1 MKKPFLFLFI
11 LNTAFLSFSQAV
23 RGSYYDFLN
32 QTESMPVKP
41 NPSTL
46 IIYRPENK
54 EPLNEIR
61 CFLKIEDDKG
71 NDVTYDSSIC
81 TATYEWVN
89 WRSDLTYIT
98 KIDATYFTSIFQRP
112 YQGTVKNYQHTYYL
126 SGGMAT
132 HQKIKKGK
140 YKITVFTKVKD
151 QNMFIYST
159 KEKPFDWISN
169 TFEYDTENPTNVIF
183 VSPLF
188 TNNGFY
194 KGGWKIDY
202 LAPKYW

>member
-81 TATYEWVN
+81 TATYEWIN

-132 HQKIKKGK
+132 HLNLKKGK
-140 YKITVFTKVKD
+140 YKITIDWASPNLRAKRSHDSDFFLMRFCASLTRSVF
-151 QNMFIYST
+151 
-159 KEKPFDWISN
+159 
-169 TFEYDTENPTNVIF
+169 
-183 VSPLF
+183 
-188 TNNGFY
+188 
-194 KGGWKIDY
+194 Y
-202 LAPKYW
+202 LQEIPEEFPGK